1 DVVKIHGLVD
11 DGPEHEHEARD
22 PDHGPEG
29 TDAVLQLLAAVRTQP
44 RLEREQRCG
53 EERPDGRVPWGIVG
67 NAISV
72 IQDGLV
78 GRGTLA
84 GHALSLAMGAPAL
97 PPPSGKRGALCSRG
111 RRRGGCE
118 TFGQYRG
125 HAPTVATQRP
135 RR

>member
-1 DVVKIHGLVD
+1 GLVD

-44 RLEREQRCG
+44 RLEREQHPG
-53 EERPDGRVPWGIVG
+53 EERPDGRVPRGNVG
-67 NAISV
+67 DALSV

-84 GHALSLAMGAPAL
+84 GHACSLAMGSPSTS
-97 PPPSGKRGALCSRG
+97 PPGEKH
-111 RRRGGCE
+111 GG
-118 TFGQYRG
+118 TVITR
-125 HAPTVATQRP
+125 PTTGL
-135 RR
+135 